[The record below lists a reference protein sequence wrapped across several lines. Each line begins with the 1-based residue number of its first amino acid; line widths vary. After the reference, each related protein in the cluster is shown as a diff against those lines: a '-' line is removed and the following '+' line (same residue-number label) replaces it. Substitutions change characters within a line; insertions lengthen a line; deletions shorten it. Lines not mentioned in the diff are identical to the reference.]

1 MWKNRLFKNIL
12 VLCMALAIVYMTV
25 ICAIWVG
32 YESSKSRTAA
42 EAKSQQLVLGIKEDV
57 DKRML
62 VAASLME
69 QYAWDAEISGFMLSD
84 VFDPTE
90 VIRVRNKVANTGT
103 SFSQL
108 GFRVDLLNENLQK
121 VVTGGGALSLEEY
134 LDEIGA
140 SRALYEPL
148 HEQLVKGGARSQ
160 FAMYPASIVSKT
172 TGQEQVLLLYKSY
185 IHRRDEVFF
194 FALFEKSYLL
204 SDYSITG
211 GEAFYLTCREE
222 PLMAFTGQE
231 PGVSQ
236 VSDADVSAFIRGPQT
251 GKPEIYQGNVVNF
264 QRSGTVE
271 ELGYYLALP
280 QENFA
285 KTNLSMILL
294 LTLATLAALLGGLVL
309 IYMAVRRIYRPVGR
323 VVQEIREHS
332 HSDST
337 DEMQMI
343 HNTFTDFRS
352 TEEEM
357 KLRLAQNQVY
367 LREKFLKDLLYGI
380 MQEDD
385 IIDMQKRYDLEYL
398 KEDISVT
405 VVEYVDIEH
414 LKGFLGRNDLT
425 SVKREILEY
434 IRTDTG
440 FERLEVFETSES
452 QFVIITAGY
461 GLEEVKRMVSNSL
474 NIVEACYDVSLLGA
488 AGELCQSLEEIRSPF
503 YDALNALGYKS
514 MFANRNMVTA
524 REIQRM
530 NTYYYPL
537 ELEKNLI
544 GYIQQGRWDSA
555 EKLINNVMEKNRSLF
570 VTGENATE
578 LKFAMLATLKRCVQ
592 LQGRT
597 AEAVFDK
604 QSFEKWQFAKEN
616 LEEMRCS
623 FLVYFGQLCSDAAN
637 ARAREGSSALRCLL
651 DYIHENYMKDIS
663 LSDAA
668 DQYEIS
674 QGYVGKLF
682 REHLQTTF
690 KDYLNQYR
698 VDAAKELL
706 VQNPTM
712 KINEIAQRVGF
723 ISAVTFNRVFKRYES
738 VSPGEYRKKQ
748 EQVQV

>member
-62 VAASLME
+62 GAASLMD

-285 KTNLSMILL
+285 
-294 LTLATLAALLGGLVL
+294 
-309 IYMAVRRIYRPVGR
+309 
-323 VVQEIREHS
+323 
-332 HSDST
+332 
-337 DEMQMI
+337 
-343 HNTFTDFRS
+343 
-352 TEEEM
+352 
-357 KLRLAQNQVY
+357 
-367 LREKFLKDLLYGI
+367 
-380 MQEDD
+380 
-385 IIDMQKRYDLEYL
+385 
-398 KEDISVT
+398 
-405 VVEYVDIEH
+405 
-414 LKGFLGRNDLT
+414 
-425 SVKREILEY
+425 
-434 IRTDTG
+434 
-440 FERLEVFETSES
+440 
-452 QFVIITAGY
+452 
-461 GLEEVKRMVSNSL
+461 
-474 NIVEACYDVSLLGA
+474 
-488 AGELCQSLEEIRSPF
+488 
-503 YDALNALGYKS
+503 
-514 MFANRNMVTA
+514 
-524 REIQRM
+524 
-530 NTYYYPL
+530 
-537 ELEKNLI
+537 
-544 GYIQQGRWDSA
+544 
-555 EKLINNVMEKNRSLF
+555 
-570 VTGENATE
+570 
-578 LKFAMLATLKRCVQ
+578 
-592 LQGRT
+592 
-597 AEAVFDK
+597 
-604 QSFEKWQFAKEN
+604 
-616 LEEMRCS
+616 
-623 FLVYFGQLCSDAAN
+623 
-637 ARAREGSSALRCLL
+637 
-651 DYIHENYMKDIS
+651 
-663 LSDAA
+663 
-668 DQYEIS
+668 
-674 QGYVGKLF
+674 
-682 REHLQTTF
+682 
-690 KDYLNQYR
+690 
-698 VDAAKELL
+698 
-706 VQNPTM
+706 
-712 KINEIAQRVGF
+712 
-723 ISAVTFNRVFKRYES
+723 
-738 VSPGEYRKKQ
+738 
-748 EQVQV
+748 